1 MATPSVNKLA
11 EDVSYLSR
19 DMAVVNTLVGRLDTT
34 IDKLTDISSSVSNLL
49 AVHETKLTSQEIIS
63 KQLSDLVEARRVET
77 DDKVQLLH
85 ERISSGERELKEN
98 IDDQYDELMKEI
110 KEMRAESTVQHNTLS
125 DRITAMEKWMWTVIG
140 GAAIVGG
147 IITLVPWSTIFGIG

>member
-85 ERISSGERELKEN
+85 ERISSGERELKES